1 MSRDNEE
8 VTPQRLVGLKECNNS
23 TAKLSYFYT
32 YKRRHAKISDL
43 FPLGGFP
50 VRLCSPGQV
59 SEELG
64 AHLLPLGKLVAMFSK
79 AAKAL
84 SPCSSKV
91 AAAATVTERFW
102 KAGFSGSILP
112 LEEGR
117 DSTSA
122 SLKED
127 KREEE

>member
-1 MSRDNEE
+1 MSRDDEE
-8 VTPQRLVGLKECNNS
+8 ITPQRLVGLKECNNG

-32 YKRRHAKISDL
+32 YERRHAKISDP

-50 VRLCSPGQV
+50 IRRCSPGPGFRRARSPV
-59 SEELG
+59 APTGKLG
-64 AHLLPLGKLVAMFSK
+64 AAFSK
-79 AAKAL
+79 AAKAP

-91 AAAATVTERFW
+91 AAAAMVTERFW

-122 SLKED
+122 SLNED
-127 KREEE
+127 K